1 MNLSIDEL
9 KSKFQQPLPGTVS
22 HLKMA
27 PPNRAKELLEK
38 QNYLLAARQSAVM
51 VLLYPLNNQLHTV
64 FIKRSEYDGI
74 HNGQIA
80 FPGGKKE
87 KTDQNFEETALRETF
102 EEVGIKSDEIE
113 LIGQL
118 SDLFITPSNFIVK
131 PFVGYCTGQPTYKL
145 DPREIQS
152 VVEIDLADFY
162 SENRIFE
169 KEFSSGTSGQ
179 TIKAPYFDIKSIE
192 IWGATAMITSELLDI
207 LKP

>member
-87 KTDQNFEETALRETF
+87 KTDQNFEEKALRETF
-102 EEVGIKSDEIE
+102 EEVGVKADDIE
-113 LIGQL
+113 VIGQL
-118 SDLFITPSNFIVK
+118 SDLFIPPSNFIVK
-131 PFVGYCTGQPTYKL
+131 PFVGYCTRQPAYNIDRK
-145 DPREIQS
+145 EVQS
-152 VVEIDLADFY
+152 VIEIDLADFY

-169 KEFSSGTSGQ
+169 KEFRSGTSGQ

>member
-1 MNLSIDEL
+1 MNLSIDQL
-9 KSKFQQPLPGTVS
+9 KSKFQQPLPGTAS
-22 HLKMA
+22 HLKLA
-27 PPNRAKELLEK
+27 PPNRGKELLEK
-38 QNYLLAARQSAVM
+38 QNYLLSARQSAVM
-51 VLLYPLNNQLHTV
+51 VLLYPVNNQLRTV

-74 HNGQIA
+74 HSGQIA

-87 KTDQNFEETALRETF
+87 KTDQNFEETALRETW

-118 SDLFITPSNFIVK
+118 SDLFIPPSNFIVK

-179 TIKAPYFDIKSIE
+179 AIKAPYFNIRNIE
-192 IWGATAMITSELLDI
+192 IWGATAMITSELLDV
-207 LKP
+207 LKS

>member
-51 VLLYPLNNQLHTV
+51 VLLYPVNNQLHTV

-74 HNGQIA
+74 HSGQIA

-118 SDLFITPSNFIVK
+118 SDLFIPPSNFIVK

-179 TIKAPYFDIKSIE
+179 TIKAPYFDIKRIE

>member
-118 SDLFITPSNFIVK
+118 SDLFIPPSNFIVK

-179 TIKAPYFDIKSIE
+179 TIKAPYFGIKNIE
-192 IWGATAMITSELLDI
+192 IWGATAMITSELLDV
-207 LKP
+207 LKK

>member
-102 EEVGIKSDEIE
+102 EEVGVKADDIE
-113 LIGQL
+113 VIGQL
-118 SDLFITPSNFIVK
+118 SDLFIPPSNFIVK
-131 PFVGYCTGQPTYKL
+131 PFVGYCTRQPAYNIDRK
-145 DPREIQS
+145 EVQS
-152 VVEIDLADFY
+152 VIEIDLADFY

-169 KEFSSGTSGQ
+169 KEFRSGISGQ
-179 TIKAPYFDIKSIE
+179 TIKAPYFDIMNIE
-192 IWGATAMITSELLDI
+192 IWGATAMITSELLDV
-207 LKP
+207 LNS

>member
-1 MNLSIDEL
+1 MLLSKTEL
-9 KSKFQQPLPGTVS
+9 KLKFQQPLPGTVS

-51 VLLYPLNNQLHTV
+51 VLLYPVDNQLRTV

-74 HNGQIA
+74 HSGQIA

-87 KTDQNFEETALRETF
+87 KTDQNFEETALRETW
-102 EEVGIKSDEIE
+102 EEIGIEADNIEIV
-113 LIGQL
+113 GQL
-118 SDLFITPSNFIVK
+118 SDLFIPPSNFIVK
-131 PFVGYCTGQPTYKL
+131 PFVGYCTHQPTYKL

-179 TIKAPYFDIKSIE
+179 TIKAPYFGIKNIE
-192 IWGATAMITSELLDI
+192 IWGATAMITSELLDV
-207 LKP
+207 LKK